1 MVYNSNNNYS
11 LFHITIVHGV
21 YFYQVI
27 VGGPHPGKFTPI
39 SKEHHEGIRHHPR
52 CVQSC
57 CCLNLVVPALEK
69 NLSRNGPGSV
79 IFCGLYH
86 AIMDE

>member
-1 MVYNSNNNYS
+1 MLDIARDNELVFMVFIN
-11 LFHITIVHGV
+11 
-21 YFYQVI
+21 QVI
-27 VGGPHPGKFTPI
+27 AGGPHPGKFTPI
-39 SKEHHEGIRHHPR
+39 SKEHPEGIRHHPR

-79 IFCGLYH
+79 ILWLVPCYNG
-86 AIMDE
+86 